1 MPLKM
6 TGPAQACFAVVNA
19 AIDPSM
25 LVMAG
30 RPVLMPLM
38 TQAVGLPSSTHASAM
53 LLSEFVKQSPQG
65 CLAVCHQAVPT

>member
-1 MPLKM
+1 
-6 TGPAQACFAVVNA
+6 
-19 AIDPSM
+19 M